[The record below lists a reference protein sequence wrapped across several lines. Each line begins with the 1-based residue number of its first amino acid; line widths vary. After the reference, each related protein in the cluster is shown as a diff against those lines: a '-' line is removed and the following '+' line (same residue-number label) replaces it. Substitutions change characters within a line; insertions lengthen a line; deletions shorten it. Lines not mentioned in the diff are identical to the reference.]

1 MNGGL
6 RGTMNKIITAV
17 ILVIIILIA
26 TWSNIDI
33 LERSPDADDES
44 RVRYKEVSDTI
55 KKGETL
61 FDIFKKYN
69 LDASELFK
77 IKEASA
83 HIHKLRKV
91 HPGRQYKIVFDESY
105 QIDSFVYWIDDDN
118 LLNIK
123 RDENGFHSEKV
134 EVIYERRIEQT
145 GGMIKDNLIASIG
158 EGRENL
164 MLGLQLSDIF
174 SWDIDFTSD
183 IRNGDVFKIIAEGL
197 YLDGEFRKYGDIL
210 SAEFQNN
217 GKTYNAYRFEFDGK
231 ADYYDADGRSLKKA
245 FLKAPLSFRRI
256 SSGYSKGRFHPVL
269 KIYRPHHGLD
279 YAAPAGTAV
288 SAIGDGTVVFAGKKG
303 QYGNLVI
310 VKHPNGYKTYY
321 GHLSKIGRG
330 VKNGTKVEQGEII
343 GNVGSTGL
351 ATGPHLHYEVRIN
364 NRPVNPLTIK
374 IPKGEPVPV
383 KLMAD
388 FTKMK
393 SEMNSRTAL
402 IAPDMFASADNK
414 KDVRF

>member
-123 RDENGFHSEKV
+123 RDENGFRSEKV

-374 IPKGEPVPV
+374 IPKGEPVSV

-393 SEMNSRTAL
+393 SEMNSRIAL

>member
-1 MNGGL
+1 MNRLIAAGIC
-6 RGTMNKIITAV
+6 IIV
-17 ILVIIILIA
+17 ILFV
-26 TWSNIDI
+26 S
-33 LERSPDADDES
+33 RSDLNVLKSSSDSGDQTQKG
-44 RVRYKEVSDTI
+44 YKEVSGTV

-61 FDIFKKYN
+61 FDIFKRYN
-69 LDASELFK
+69 LDLTELFK
-77 IKEASA
+77 IREASA
-83 HIHKLRKV
+83 HIHRLKKV
-91 HPGRQYKIVFDESY
+91 YPGRQYKIVFDDSY
-105 QIDSFVYWIDDDN
+105 QINSFVYWIDDDN
-118 LLNIK
+118 FLNIK
-123 RDENGFHSEKV
+123 RDEDGFSAEKIT
-134 EVIYERRIEQT
+134 VIYERRIEQT

-183 IRNGDVFKIIAEGL
+183 IRNGDVFKIVAEGL

-217 GKTYNAYRFEFDGK
+217 GKTYSAYRFEFDGK
-231 ADYYDADGRSLKKA
+231 ADYYDENGRSLKKA

-279 YAAPAGTAV
+279 YAAPAGTPV
-288 SAIGDGTVVFAGKKG
+288 SAIGDGIVVFAGRKG

-310 VKHPNGYKTYY
+310 LKHPNGYRTYY
-321 GHLSKIGRG
+321 GHLSKLGSGI
-330 VKNGTKVEQGEII
+330 KNGIKVKQGEII
-343 GNVGSTGL
+343 GNVGSTGI
-351 ATGPHLHYEVRIN
+351 ATGPHLHYEIRIN
-364 NRPVNPLTIK
+364 NRPLNPLTLK

-388 FTKMK
+388 FIRMK
-393 SEMNSRTAL
+393 DEMDGRITSIT
-402 IAPDMFASADNK
+402 PDVFAYANNK
-414 KDVRF
+414 KDDRI

>member
-1 MNGGL
+1 MNRLIAAG
-6 RGTMNKIITAV
+6 ICI
-17 ILVIIILIA
+17 IIILFV
-26 TWSNIDI
+26 S
-33 LERSPDADDES
+33 RSDLNVLKNSSDSGDQAQAG
-44 RVRYKEVSDTI
+44 YKEVSGKV

-61 FDIFKKYN
+61 FDIFRRYN
-69 LDASELFK
+69 LDLTELFK
-77 IKEASA
+77 IREASA
-83 HIHKLRKV
+83 HIHRLKKV
-91 HPGRQYKIVFDESY
+91 YPGRQYKIVFDDSY
-105 QIDSFVYWIDDDN
+105 QINSFVYWIDDDN
-118 LLNIK
+118 FLNIK
-123 RDENGFHSEKV
+123 RDEDGFSAEKIT
-134 EVIYERRIEQT
+134 VIYERRIEQT

-183 IRNGDVFKIIAEGL
+183 IRNGDVFKIVAEGL

-217 GKTYNAYRFEFDGK
+217 GKTYSAYRFEFDGK
-231 ADYYDADGRSLKKA
+231 TDYYDAEGRSLKKA

-279 YAAPAGTAV
+279 YAAPAGTPV
-288 SAIGDGTVVFAGKKG
+288 SAIGDGIVVFAGRKG

-310 VKHPNGYKTYY
+310 LKHPNGYRTYY
-321 GHLSKIGRG
+321 GHLSKLGSGI
-330 VKNGTKVEQGEII
+330 KNGIKVKQGEII
-343 GNVGSTGL
+343 GNVGSTGI
-351 ATGPHLHYEVRIN
+351 ATGPHLHYEIRIN
-364 NRPVNPLTIK
+364 NRPLNPFTLK

-388 FTKMK
+388 FIRMK
-393 SEMNSRTAL
+393 DEMDGRITSIT
-402 IAPDMFASADNK
+402 PDVFAYANNK
-414 KDVRF
+414 KDDRI

>member
-6 RGTMNKIITAV
+6 GGTMNKIITTV

-33 LERSPDADDES
+33 LKRSPDADDES

-123 RDENGFHSEKV
+123 RDENGFRSEKV
-134 EVIYERRIEQT
+134 EVIYERRLEQT

-217 GKTYNAYRFEFDGK
+217 GKTYDAYRFEFDGK
-231 ADYYDADGRSLKKA
+231 ADYYDADGRSLKKT

-279 YAAPAGTAV
+279 YAAPAGAAV

-330 VKNGTKVEQGEII
+330 VKNGTKVEQGETI

-364 NRPVNPLTIK
+364 NKPVNPLTIK
-374 IPKGEPVPV
+374 IPKGAPVPV

-393 SEMNSRTAL
+393 SEMNSRIAL